1 MQLLHYPGLPGLA
14 DFGIEIP
21 VLDTRATRT
30 IEELEAHPEIG
41 DTMKSLMTTGQTES
55 LNEEDL
61 LRAHSRDYV
70 ARLSNDRTNA
80 LYEAY
85 ELVDERGNF
94 QRYDPGTAR
103 YPLEEL
109 YEVMLTR
116 AAGTL
121 QCMRMALDSRFCFY
135 FGGGFH
141 HAHYDFGHGFCLI
154 NDAVIAARRLQ
165 AEGLVHTV
173 WIIDSDAHKGDGTA
187 AITRDDPDIRTL
199 SIHMAKGWPLARF
212 PLTASGELHPSFIPS
227 DVDIPIAEGR
237 EVEYAER
244 LREGLLQLD
253 EYPRP
258 DIAVVLFGADPY
270 ERDRLDSA
278 KPLRLSLRQL
288 NERDDA
294 IRGFL
299 AERDIPAAYL
309 MAGGYG
315 PHAWE
320 VNYQF
325 LEKQLLLEKSA
336 LEKDALAKAEQGRN
350 ALEKKDLDRG
360 AGGGR

>member
-41 DTMKSLMTTGQTES
+41 GMIEELMTNERSET
-55 LNEEDL
+55 LAEEDL

-121 QCMRMALDSRFCFY
+121 QCMRMALESRFCFY

-165 AEGLVHTV
+165 AEGLVQTV
-173 WIIDSDAHKGDGTA
+173 WIIDGDAHKGDGTA
-187 AITRDDPDIRTL
+187 AITRNDPSIRTL

-212 PLTASGELHPSFIPS
+212 PLTATGELHPSFVPS
-227 DVDIPIAEGR
+227 DIDIPIPQGR
-237 EVEYAER
+237 EAEYTAR
-244 LREGLLQLD
+244 LKEGLLQLD
-253 EYPRP
+253 EYPHP
-258 DIAVVLFGADPY
+258 DLAVVLFGADPY

-278 KPLRLSLRQL
+278 KLLRLSLRQL
-288 NERDDA
+288 NERDEA

-325 LEKQLLLEKSA
+325 LEKQLLLEKAA
-336 LEKDALAKAEQGRN
+336 LEKGSGER
-350 ALEKKDLDRG
+350 R
-360 AGGGR
+360 